1 MSFQIFEQGRRIET
15 PWQSSFPARQVN
27 PLTKT
32 SPASVVSGDNV
43 SNIDPEQGK
52 NFLPTA
58 QYERQQAQGDNLSS
72 RERIYRADQIM
83 VSPVTTLSAN
93 ATLDEAWGMFE
104 SYAIRHLPVVD
115 STQKVLGVVSERAL
129 LSITSNL
136 LGPALARSNSG
147 VNTMPLG
154 SSPVAEVMHRRVLT
168 ATPDTNLREL
178 TKVMLERRVGSILIL
193 SEAEQKLEGIITRSD
208 VLGAVSHQVPLEL
221 WA

>member
-58 QYERQQAQGDNLSS
+58 QYERQQAQGDNLGS

-147 VNTMPLG
+147 MNTMPLG